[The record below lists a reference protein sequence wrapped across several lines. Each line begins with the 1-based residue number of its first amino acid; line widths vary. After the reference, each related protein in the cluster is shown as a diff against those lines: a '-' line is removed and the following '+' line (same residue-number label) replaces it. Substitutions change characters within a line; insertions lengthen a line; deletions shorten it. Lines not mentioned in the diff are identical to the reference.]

1 MIRFIEFI
9 IRYCEFGGR
18 KAKYINKAKRTQE
31 ETQNE
36 TKKRTPTAQKNNYT
50 KSLVKKNILS
60 GELQFKQLQKR
71 CLKNS
76 GFDGIRISQILV
88 GLHYQL
94 SYETTCWER
103 GRFAGKS

>member
-18 KAKYINKAKRTQE
+18 KAKYILNKAKRTQK

-50 KSLVKKNILS
+50 KSLEFSKEKYSL
-60 GELQFKQLQKR
+60 R
-71 CLKNS
+71 
-76 GFDGIRISQILV
+76 
-88 GLHYQL
+88 
-94 SYETTCWER
+94 
-103 GRFAGKS
+103 

>member
-36 TKKRTPTAQKNNYT
+36 TKKEPLRLRTIIVPR
-50 KSLVKKNILS
+50 V
-60 GELQFKQLQKR
+60 
-71 CLKNS
+71 
-76 GFDGIRISQILV
+76 
-88 GLHYQL
+88 
-94 SYETTCWER
+94 
-103 GRFAGKS
+103 